1 MSDPVS
7 SPLRR
12 YRRRILGWGS
22 LGVVVLCAV
31 AAPLFLRSV
40 ERDLEH
46 RVPSELAERGFV
58 GVSAA
63 FSGQD
68 GVLRCAAPLAEPEDA
83 IDAAID
89 VWGVRAIEL
98 DRSCRVGGTPAE
110 VTDDVTTTSPDETV
124 SGPSIPPDTAA
135 APDEASPFDSVMDVV
150 TSGPQFSIL
159 ASLIAETDLVDTFAT
174 DGPFT
179 LFAPSD
185 DAFEAVAADTLADLR
200 EDGERLDAVLRH
212 HAAAG
217 SLASGELES
226 GALEMLDG
234 TTVTVTVIGREVT
247 IGDASVTEPDLSA
260 ANGVVHVIDRVLL
273 DEQEPTEPDG
283 RSPTVSATLTAG
295 HIELDGNVADE
306 SQRTA
311 LVGAAARVL
320 DPTNVVDQLVV
331 DSGTEIDGPTVSALA
346 ELVAAMPPHLVSGES
361 GIDGTELYSA
371 GVFVDDD
378 ARIEFLAVADF
389 LSADVELARRPTASA
404 GDAAALESELNAF
417 VVDNPIRFAPA
428 SADVAAEAPAVL
440 DQLAGIARQFNGV
453 TVTVEGHTDS
463 DGVPAENQVLS
474 EERAQTVLAALAA
487 RGVPA
492 GDLTAVGL
500 GSTQPILV
508 GETEDKDASRRIE
521 FRVTTEPGA

>member
-1 MSDPVS
+1 
-7 SPLRR
+7 
-12 YRRRILGWGS
+12 
-22 LGVVVLCAV
+22 
-31 AAPLFLRSV
+31 
-40 ERDLEH
+40 
-46 RVPSELAERGFV
+46 
-58 GVSAA
+58 
-63 FSGQD
+63 
-68 GVLRCAAPLAEPEDA
+68 
-83 IDAAID
+83 
-89 VWGVRAIEL
+89 
-98 DRSCRVGGTPAE
+98 
-110 VTDDVTTTSPDETV
+110 
-124 SGPSIPPDTAA
+124 
-135 APDEASPFDSVMDVV
+135 
-150 TSGPQFSIL
+150 
-159 ASLIAETDLVDTFAT
+159 
-174 DGPFT
+174 
-179 LFAPSD
+179 
-185 DAFEAVAADTLADLR
+185 
-200 EDGERLDAVLRH
+200 
-212 HAAAG
+212 
-217 SLASGELES
+217 
-226 GALEMLDG
+226 
-234 TTVTVTVIGREVT
+234 
-247 IGDASVTEPDLSA
+247 
-260 ANGVVHVIDRVLL
+260 
-273 DEQEPTEPDG
+273 
-283 RSPTVSATLTAG
+283 
-295 HIELDGNVADE
+295 
-306 SQRTA
+306 
-311 LVGAAARVL
+311 
-320 DPTNVVDQLVV
+320 
-331 DSGTEIDGPTVSALA
+331 VSALA